1 MEWLTSPEIW
11 IAFFTLTALEIVLGI
26 DNIIFISILVGR
38 LPPAQQPKARFF
50 GLALATLL
58 LRLDQSLLDSD
69 AGRLLLRLVRWGD
82 QQGGGQHYELMIST
96 IYLVWGAFL
105 WRAASQPFRHR
116 LFIDFTVAANAAHF
130 GLMFLQGLLMP
141 GEHIHLAGDV
151 LLGWAS
157 LVPLMLFWIPQRKRA
172 APSLAVERR

>member
-1 MEWLTSPEIW
+1 
-11 IAFFTLTALEIVLGI
+11 
-26 DNIIFISILVGR
+26 
-38 LPPAQQPKARFF
+38 
-50 GLALATLL
+50 
-58 LRLDQSLLDSD
+58 
-69 AGRLLLRLVRWGD
+69 
-82 QQGGGQHYELMIST
+82 GGGQHYELMIST

-157 LVPLMLFWIPQRKRA
+157 LLPLMLFWIPQRKRA

>member
-1 MEWLTSPEIW
+1 MTASPSPVSATPWLT
-11 IAFFTLTALEIVLGI
+11 L
-26 DNIIFISILVGR
+26 SIR
-38 LPPAQQPKARFF
+38 LMAGGFLLFF

-141 GEHIHLAGDV
+141 GEHIHLAG
-151 LLGWAS
+151 
-157 LVPLMLFWIPQRKRA
+157 
-172 APSLAVERR
+172 

>member
-1 MEWLTSPEIW
+1 
-11 IAFFTLTALEIVLGI
+11 
-26 DNIIFISILVGR
+26 
-38 LPPAQQPKARFF
+38 
-50 GLALATLL
+50 
-58 LRLDQSLLDSD
+58 
-69 AGRLLLRLVRWGD
+69 
-82 QQGGGQHYELMIST
+82 MIST

-130 GLMFLQGLLMP
+130 GLMFLQGLLIP

-157 LVPLMLFWIPQRKRA
+157 LLPLMLFWIPQRKRA

>member
-1 MEWLTSPEIW
+1 MTASPSPVSATPWLT
-11 IAFFTLTALEIVLGI
+11 L
-26 DNIIFISILVGR
+26 SIR
-38 LPPAQQPKARFF
+38 LMAGGFLLFF

-172 APSLAVERR
+172 TPSLAVERR